1 MPWDNI
7 VIRGIAWGPL
17 VSVVI
22 SLLKALGMDRKYVRW
37 AMWLL
42 GFLGL
47 FLYQL
52 LSGAALWQSVIS
64 GLIAVGAAPGF
75 YEAFSKP
82 IQNMAIKTH
91 Y

>member
-7 VIRGIAWGPL
+7 VVRGVAWGPL
-17 VSVVI
+17 VSIVVSI
-22 SLLKALGMDRKYVRW
+22 LKALGLDQRYIRW
-37 AMWLL
+37 AIWIL

-52 LSGAALWQSVIS
+52 LSGVSLWQSVVS

-82 IQNMAIKTH
+82 IQNLTIKTH